1 MKTEGVPKSFKPAE
15 FYRLGVAIYRMYLTI
30 EEDGTQFRLHAE
42 PDGRITS
49 PEGMAELIERTLA
62 VKLEQP
68 GDQVRFHADP
78 KHNVPEE
85 DLAEGGSGGQTGQ
98 AEAQGAPRDEGEG
111 PKRTRRAIPPD

>member
-1 MKTEGVPKSFKPAE
+1 MKIEGMPKSFKPAE

-30 EEDGTQFRLHAE
+30 EKDGTRFSIE
-42 PDGRITS
+42 PELDGRITS

-78 KHNVPEE
+78 KHDVKDE
-85 DLAEGGSGGQTGQ
+85 DLAEGRSSEQAGQ
-98 AEAQGAPRDEGEG
+98 AEAQGTPRDEGHG
-111 PKRTRRAIPPD
+111 KKRARRAIPPD